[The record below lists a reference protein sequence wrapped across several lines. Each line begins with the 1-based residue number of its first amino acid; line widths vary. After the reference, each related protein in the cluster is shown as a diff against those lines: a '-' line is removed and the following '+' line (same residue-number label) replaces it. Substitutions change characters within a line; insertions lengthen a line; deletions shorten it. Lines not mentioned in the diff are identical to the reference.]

1 MEEQKERIQY
11 IKQELIQ
18 LELQKEKFQNEL
30 KNECLLYQ
38 KLCGKETGH
47 DYVPKS
53 DYEFH
58 SSKTYHV
65 CKMCGIHK

>member
-1 MEEQKERIQY
+1 MEEQKERIQFINEQLMY
-11 IKQELIQ
+11 LKIQ
-18 LELQKEKFQNEL
+18 KDKLEDQLKKE
-30 KNECLLYQ
+30 CILYQ